1 MNYLGIFAACIG
13 VPLLIVS
20 MAYLAWL
27 AAEGDRER
35 EDVRSCPC
43 DWCHEQENAR

>member
-1 MNYLGIFAACIG
+1 MSYLALLAFVVG
-13 VPLLIVS
+13 VPALILS

-35 EDVRSCPC
+35 EDAAR
-43 DWCHEQENAR
+43 EQRPAGRER

>member
-1 MNYLGIFAACIG
+1 MMVGLFAAAIG
-13 VPLLIVS
+13 VPALILS

-35 EDVRSCPC
+35 EDAREYPC
-43 DWCHEQENAR
+43 DCQWCQERADG

>member
-35 EDVRSCPC
+35 EDAARDQHPAGR
-43 DWCHEQENAR
+43 EQ

>member
-1 MNYLGIFAACIG
+1 MNYLAIFAACIG
-13 VPLLIVS
+13 VPALILS

-35 EDVRSCPC
+35 EDDC
-43 DWCHEQENAR
+43 DCQWCQHRERENR

>member
-1 MNYLGIFAACIG
+1 MNYLAIFAAAVG
-13 VPLLIVS
+13 VPALILS

-35 EDVRSCPC
+35 EAEC
-43 DWCHEQENAR
+43 DCQWCQERCAR

>member
-13 VPLLIVS
+13 VPALILS
-20 MAYLAWL
+20 IAYLAWL

-35 EDVRSCPC
+35 EVDC
-43 DWCHEQENAR
+43 DCQWCQERADG

>member
-1 MNYLGIFAACIG
+1 MNYLAVFAACIG
-13 VPLLIVS
+13 VPALILS

-35 EDVRSCPC
+35 EDALDC
-43 DWCHEQENAR
+43 DCQWCQDERCAR